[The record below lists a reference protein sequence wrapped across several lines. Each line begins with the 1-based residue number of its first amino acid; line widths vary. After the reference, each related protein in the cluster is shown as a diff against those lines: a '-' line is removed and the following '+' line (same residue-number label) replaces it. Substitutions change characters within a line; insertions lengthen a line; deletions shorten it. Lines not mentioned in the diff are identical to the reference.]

1 MTKLQKHRA
10 KWLALLKVR
19 YNEVIPLFDEVKD
32 ITENIDMY
40 VAVAELSAKGYL
52 KYGYE
57 YVEDDEGL
65 KHPYDRG
72 YRFTDKAVKL
82 LEEANK

>member
-1 MTKLQKHRA
+1 MTKLQKRRA

-19 YNEVIPLFDEVKD
+19 YNTVIPLFDDVND
-32 ITENIDMY
+32 ITEDLAMY
-40 VAVAELSAKGYL
+40 TAVAELAAKGYL

-57 YVEDDEGL
+57 YVEDDEGIR
-65 KHPYDRG
+65 HPSERG
-72 YRFTDKAVKL
+72 YRFTDKGMKL